1 MDNKQLAINTIRLL
15 SVEMIQKANSGH
27 PGLPLGA
34 SPMTFTLFNDIMHF
48 SPEHS
53 DWINR
58 DRFILSAGHGSA
70 MLYSLLHLFGFGIT
84 LDDLKEFRQYNS
96 LTPGHPEYLHT
107 KGIDATTGPLGQG
120 LSMAVGMAIAQ
131 EYMASQFNT
140 ENHKIFDN
148 YTYTI
153 VGDGCLQEGITNE
166 SSSIAGSLK
175 LSKLICLYDSNNIT
189 IEGDT
194 KNIFSENV
202 RARYEALGWDTYF
215 VEDGNDIE
223 KIRETIEIAK
233 TTDKPSFI
241 EIKTKI
247 GYGSV
252 VEGSAKAHGAPIG
265 KENIPSLKEKL
276 GLDFDEEFYIPKEVK
291 DLFEKSSK
299 EKEKY
304 YSEWE
309 SMFED
314 YKQTH
319 KDLYEKLMKF
329 LSKDIDEDY
338 LTSEEFTSF
347 EKDDATR
354 SYSHILLNR
363 LKDKQLNIIGG
374 SADLAPSNKTFMD
387 GLDVFSQTNR
397 SGRNL
402 QFGVREH
409 AMAAITNGISL
420 YGGLIPYCAT
430 FMIFSDY
437 LKPAMRLSALM
448 KRQVIY
454 ILTHDSIGV
463 GEDGPTHEPI
473 EQLAMLRTIPNL
485 NTLRP
490 ADGFETSM
498 AYKIALEN
506 KETPSALVL
515 SRQKLVNL
523 KETNKDAL
531 KGGYVLKKQESADLV
546 IIATGSEVKL
556 ALDAG
561 EILEKEGIKAQVV
574 SMMCQEIFDQQ
585 DQEYKDSVIP
595 KDVEKRVSIECLS
608 TYGWQKYTGL
618 NGLNIGIDEFGMSA
632 PGNKIMEHFGF
643 TTDKIV
649 EKIKKYL

>member
-1 MDNKQLAINTIRLL
+1 MDKKQLAINTIRLL

-48 SPEHS
+48 SPKHS

-70 MLYSLLHLFGFGIT
+70 MLYSFLHLFGFGIT
-84 LDDLKEFRQYNS
+84 VDDLKEFRQYNS

-166 SSSIAGSLK
+166 ASSIAGSLK

-223 KIRETIEIAK
+223 KIRETIELAK

-252 VEGSAKAHGAPIG
+252 VEGTAKAHGAPIG
-265 KENIPSLKEKL
+265 AENIPSLKEKL
-276 GLDFDEEFYIPKEVK
+276 ELDFTEEFYIPQEVK
-291 DLFEKSSK
+291 ELFAQSTS
-299 EKEKY
+299 EKENY

-314 YKQTH
+314 YKHTH
-319 KDLYEKLMKF
+319 KDLYDKLMKF
-329 LSKDIDEDY
+329 LSKEIDEEY
-338 LTSEEFTSF
+338 LTSKEFTSF

-354 SYSHILLNR
+354 SYSHVLLNR
-363 LKDKQLNIIGG
+363 LKDKQLNIVGG

-387 GLDVFSQTNR
+387 GLDVFTQTNR
-397 SGRNL
+397 SGRNI

-437 LKPAMRLSALM
+437 LKPAMRLSSLM
-448 KRQVIY
+448 KRQVLY

-485 NTLRP
+485 NTIRP

-506 KETPSALVL
+506 KKTPTALVL

-523 KETNKDAL
+523 KETNEQAL
-531 KGGYVLKKQESADLV
+531 KGGYILKKQESPDLV

-556 ALDAG
+556 ALDAS
-561 EILEKEGIKAQVV
+561 EALEKEGVKAQVV
-574 SMMCQEIFDQQ
+574 SMMCQEIFDKQ

-595 KDVEKRVSIECLS
+595 KNVEKRVSIECLS

-632 PGNKIMEHFGF
+632 PGSKIMDHFGF
-643 TTDKIV
+643 TTEKIV
-649 EKIKKYL
+649 EKIKQYL

>member
-27 PGLPLGA
+27 HGLPLGA

-194 KNIFSENV
+194 NNIFSENV

-363 LKDKQLNIIGG
+363 LKYKQLNIIGG

-531 KGGYVLKKQESADLV
+531 KGGYVLKKQESPDLV

-556 ALDAG
+556 ALDAS

>member
-1 MDNKQLAINTIRLL
+1 MNNKQLAINTIRLL

-34 SPMTFTLFNDIMHF
+34 SPMAFTLFNDIMHF
-48 SPEHS
+48 SPSHS

-58 DRFILSAGHGSA
+58 DRFILSAGHGSS
-70 MLYSLLHLFGFGIT
+70 MLYSILHLFGFGLTI
-84 LDDLKEFRQYNS
+84 DDLKQFRQYNS

-140 ENHKIFDN
+140 EDHKIFDN

-153 VGDGCLQEGITNE
+153 VGDGCLEEGITNE
-166 SSSIAGSLK
+166 ASSIAGSLK
-175 LSKLICLYDSNNIT
+175 LSKFICLYDSNNIT

-194 KNIFSENV
+194 HNIFSENV
-202 RARYEALGWDTYF
+202 RARYEALGWETYLI
-215 VEDGNDIE
+215 EDGNDIE
-223 KIRETIEIAK
+223 KIKETIEKAK

-252 VEGSAKAHGAPIG
+252 VEGTAKAHGAPIG
-265 KENIPSLKEKL
+265 KDNIPSLKEKL
-276 GLDFDEEFYIPKEVK
+276 GLDFEEEFHVPEEVK
-291 DLFEKSSK
+291 ELCEKSAQ
-299 EKEKY
+299 EKEDY
-304 YSEWE
+304 YSQWE
-309 SMFED
+309 KMFED
-314 YKQTH
+314 YKIKH
-319 KDLYEKLMKF
+319 KDLYEKLNKF
-329 LSKDIDEDY
+329 LSGEIN
-338 LTSEEFTSF
+338 EEFLNSNEFSTF

-354 SYSHILLNR
+354 SYSHVLLNR
-363 LKDKQLNIIGG
+363 LKDKQLNIVGG

-387 GLDVFSQTNR
+387 GLDVFTKDNR

-454 ILTHDSIGV
+454 VLTHDSVCV

-485 NTLRP
+485 NTIRP
-490 ADGFETSM
+490 ADGFETAM
-498 AYKIALEN
+498 GYKIALES
-506 KETPSALVL
+506 KETPTALVL
-515 SRQKLVNL
+515 SRQTLQNL
-523 KETNKDAL
+523 DETNEDAL
-531 KGGYVLKKQESADLV
+531 KGGYIVKKQDNPDLI

-556 ALDAG
+556 ALDASKK
-561 EILEKEGIKAQVV
+561 LEEEGIHAQVV
-574 SMMCQEIFDQQ
+574 SMMCQEIFDKQP
-585 DQEYKDSVIP
+585 DDYKKSVIRP
-595 KDVEKRVSIECLS
+595 DVEKRVSIECLS

-618 NGLNIGIDEFGMSA
+618 NGLNIGINEFGMSA
-632 PGNKIMEHFGF
+632 PGEEILEHFGF
-643 TTDKIV
+643 STEKIVDKI
-649 EKIKKYL
+649 KSYL

>member
-1 MDNKQLAINTIRLL
+1 
-15 SVEMIQKANSGH
+15 NSGH

-48 SPEHS
+48 SPKHS

-84 LDDLKEFRQYNS
+84 VDDLKEFRQYNS

-166 SSSIAGSLK
+166 ASSIAGSLK

-215 VEDGNDIE
+215 VEDGNDID
-223 KIRETIEIAK
+223 KIRETIELAK

-252 VEGSAKAHGAPIG
+252 VEGTAKAHGAPIG
-265 KENIPSLKEKL
+265 AENIPSLKEKL
-276 GLDFDEEFYIPKEVK
+276 GLDFTEEFYIPQEVK
-291 DLFEKSSK
+291 ELFEQSAS
-299 EKEKY
+299 EKENY

-309 SMFED
+309 KMFED

-329 LSKDIDEDY
+329 LSKETDEDY
-338 LTSEEFTSF
+338 LTSDEFTSF

-354 SYSHILLNR
+354 SYSHVLLNR
-363 LKDKQLNIIGG
+363 LKDKQLNIVGG

-387 GLDVFSQTNR
+387 GLDVFTQTNR
-397 SGRNL
+397 SGRNI

-485 NTLRP
+485 NTIRP

-506 KETPSALVL
+506 KETPTALVL

-523 KETNKDAL
+523 KETNEEAL
-531 KGGYVLKKQESADLV
+531 RGGYILKKQESPDLV

-556 ALDAG
+556 ALDAS
-561 EILEKEGIKAQVV
+561 EVLEKEG
-574 SMMCQEIFDQQ
+574 Q
-585 DQEYKDSVIP
+585 DFLDHFKKLLDSVEVVAISGSLP
-595 KDVEKRVSIECLS
+595 AGLPVDYYASLVELANQAGKPVVLDCSGAALQEVLESPHKPTVIKPNNEELS
-608 TYGWQKYTGL
+608 QL
-618 NGLNIGIDEFGMSA
+618 L
-632 PGNKIMEHFGF
+632 
-643 TTDKIV
+643 
-649 EKIKKYL
+649 

>member
-1 MDNKQLAINTIRLL
+1 MDKKQLAINTIRLL

-34 SPMTFTLFNDIMHF
+34 SPMTYTLFNDIMHF
-48 SPEHS
+48 SPKHS

-84 LDDLKEFRQYNS
+84 VDDLKEFRQYNS

-166 SSSIAGSLK
+166 ASSIAGSLK

-202 RARYEALGWDTYF
+202 RNRYEALGWDTYF
-215 VEDGNDIE
+215 VEDGNDID
-223 KIRETIEIAK
+223 KIRETIEMAK

-252 VEGSAKAHGAPIG
+252 VEGTAKAHGAPIG
-265 KENIPSLKEKL
+265 AENIPSLKEKL
-276 GLDFDEEFYIPKEVK
+276 GLDFTEEFYIPQEVK
-291 DLFEKSSK
+291 ELFEQSAS

-309 SMFED
+309 NMFED

-319 KDLYEKLMKF
+319 KDLYDKLMKF
-329 LSKDIDEDY
+329 LSKETDEDY

-354 SYSHILLNR
+354 SYSHVLLNR
-363 LKDKQLNIIGG
+363 LKDKQLNIVGG

-387 GLDVFSQTNR
+387 GLDVFTQTNR
-397 SGRNL
+397 SGRNI

-485 NTLRP
+485 NTIRP

-506 KETPSALVL
+506 KETPTALVL
-515 SRQKLVNL
+515 SRQKLVYL
-523 KETNKDAL
+523 KETNEEAL
-531 KGGYVLKKQESADLV
+531 KGGYILKKQDSPDLV

-556 ALDAG
+556 ALDAS
-561 EILEKEGIKAQVV
+561 EALEKEGVKAQVV
-574 SMMCQEIFDQQ
+574 SMMCQEIFDKQ

-595 KDVEKRVSIECLS
+595 KNVEKRVSIECLS
-608 TYGWQKYTGL
+608 TYGWQKYTGI

-632 PGNKIMEHFGF
+632 PGSKIMEHFGF
-643 TTDKIV
+643 TTEKIV
-649 EKIKKYL
+649 EKIKQYL

>member
-1 MDNKQLAINTIRLL
+1 MDKKQLAINTIRLL

-48 SPEHS
+48 SPKHS

-84 LDDLKEFRQYNS
+84 VDDLKEFRQYNS

-166 SSSIAGSLK
+166 ASSIAGSLK

-223 KIRETIEIAK
+223 KIRETIELAK

-265 KENIPSLKEKL
+265 ADNIPSLKEKL
-276 GLDFDEEFYIPKEVK
+276 GLDFTEEFYIPQEVK
-291 DLFEKSSK
+291 ELFAQSTS

-319 KDLYEKLMKF
+319 KDLYDKLMKF
-329 LSKDIDEDY
+329 LSKETDEDY

-354 SYSHILLNR
+354 SYSHVLLNR
-363 LKDKQLNIIGG
+363 LKDKQLNIVGG

-387 GLDVFSQTNR
+387 GLDVFTQTNR
-397 SGRNL
+397 SGRNI

-485 NTLRP
+485 NTIRP

-506 KETPSALVL
+506 KETPTALVL

-523 KETNKDAL
+523 KETNEEAL
-531 KGGYVLKKQESADLV
+531 RGGYILKKQESPDLV

-556 ALDAG
+556 ALDAS
-561 EILEKEGIKAQVV
+561 EVLEKEGVKAQVV
-574 SMMCQEIFDQQ
+574 SMMCQEIFDKQ
-585 DQEYKDSVIP
+585 DQKYKDSVIP
-595 KDVEKRVSIECLS
+595 KNIGKRVSIECLS

-632 PGNKIMEHFGF
+632 PGSKIMEHFGF
-643 TTDKIV
+643 TTEKIV
-649 EKIKKYL
+649 EKIKQYL

>member
-1 MDNKQLAINTIRLL
+1 MDKKQLAINTIRLL

-48 SPEHS
+48 SPKHS

-84 LDDLKEFRQYNS
+84 VDDLKEFRQYNS

-166 SSSIAGSLK
+166 ASSIAGSLK

-215 VEDGNDIE
+215 VEDGNDID
-223 KIRETIEIAK
+223 KIRETIELAK

-252 VEGSAKAHGAPIG
+252 VEGTAKAHGAPIG
-265 KENIPSLKEKL
+265 AENIPSLKEKL
-276 GLDFDEEFYIPKEVK
+276 GLDFTEEFYIPQEVK
-291 DLFEKSSK
+291 ELFEQSAS
-299 EKEKY
+299 EKENY

-309 SMFED
+309 KMFED

-329 LSKDIDEDY
+329 LSKETDEDY
-338 LTSEEFTSF
+338 LTSDEFTSF

-354 SYSHILLNR
+354 SYSHVLLNR
-363 LKDKQLNIIGG
+363 LKDKQLNIVGG

-387 GLDVFSQTNR
+387 GLDVFTQTNR
-397 SGRNL
+397 SGRNI

-485 NTLRP
+485 NTIRP

-506 KETPSALVL
+506 KETPTALVL

-523 KETNKDAL
+523 KETNEEAL
-531 KGGYVLKKQESADLV
+531 RGGYILKKQESPDLV

-556 ALDAG
+556 ALDAS
-561 EILEKEGIKAQVV
+561 EVLEKEGVKAQVV
-574 SMMCQEIFDQQ
+574 SMMCQEIFDKQ
-585 DQEYKDSVIP
+585 DQKYKDSVIP
-595 KDVEKRVSIECLS
+595 KNIGKRVSIECLS

-632 PGNKIMEHFGF
+632 PGSKIMEHFGF
-643 TTDKIV
+643 TTEKIV
-649 EKIKKYL
+649 EKIKEYL

>member
-1 MDNKQLAINTIRLL
+1 MNKKQLAINTIRLL

-48 SPEHS
+48 SPKHS

-84 LDDLKEFRQYNS
+84 VDDLKGFRQYNS

-166 SSSIAGSLK
+166 ASSIAGSLK

-223 KIRETIEIAK
+223 KIRETIELAK

-265 KENIPSLKEKL
+265 AENIPSLKEKL
-276 GLDFDEEFYIPKEVK
+276 GLDFTEEFYIPQEVK
-291 DLFEKSSK
+291 ELFAQSTS

-314 YKQTH
+314 YKHTH
-319 KDLYEKLMKF
+319 KDLYDKLMKF
-329 LSKDIDEDY
+329 LSKEIDEEY
-338 LTSEEFTSF
+338 LTSKEFTSF

-354 SYSHILLNR
+354 SYSHVLLNR
-363 LKDKQLNIIGG
+363 LKDKQLNIVGG

-387 GLDVFSQTNR
+387 GLDVFTQTNR
-397 SGRNL
+397 SGRNI

-437 LKPAMRLSALM
+437 LKPAMRLSSLM
-448 KRQVIY
+448 KRQVLY

-485 NTLRP
+485 NTIRP

-506 KETPSALVL
+506 KETPTALVL

-523 KETNKDAL
+523 KETNEQAL
-531 KGGYVLKKQESADLV
+531 KGGYILKKQESPDLV

-556 ALDAG
+556 ALDAC
-561 EILEKEGIKAQVV
+561 EALEKEGVKAQVV
-574 SMMCQEIFDQQ
+574 SMMCQEIFDKQ

-595 KDVEKRVSIECLS
+595 KNVEKRVSIECLS

-632 PGNKIMEHFGF
+632 PGSKIMDHFGF
-643 TTDKIV
+643 TAEKIV
-649 EKIKKYL
+649 EKIKQYL

>member
-1 MDNKQLAINTIRLL
+1 MDKKQLAINTIRLL

-48 SPEHS
+48 SPKHS

-84 LDDLKEFRQYNS
+84 VDDLKEFRQYNS

-166 SSSIAGSLK
+166 ASSIAGSLK

-223 KIRETIEIAK
+223 KIRETIELAK

-252 VEGSAKAHGAPIG
+252 VEGTAKAHGAPIG
-265 KENIPSLKEKL
+265 AENIPSLKEKL
-276 GLDFDEEFYIPKEVK
+276 GLDFTEEFYIPQEVK
-291 DLFEKSSK
+291 ELFAQSTS

-314 YKQTH
+314 YKHTH
-319 KDLYEKLMKF
+319 KDLYDKLMKF
-329 LSKDIDEDY
+329 LSKETDEDY

-354 SYSHILLNR
+354 SYSHVLLNR
-363 LKDKQLNIIGG
+363 LKDKQLNIVGG

-387 GLDVFSQTNR
+387 GLDVFTQTNR
-397 SGRNL
+397 SGRNI

-485 NTLRP
+485 NTIRP

-506 KETPSALVL
+506 KETPTALVL

-523 KETNKDAL
+523 KETNEQAL
-531 KGGYVLKKQESADLV
+531 KGGYILKKQESPDLV

-556 ALDAG
+556 ALDAC
-561 EILEKEGIKAQVV
+561 EALEKEGVKAQVV
-574 SMMCQEIFDQQ
+574 SMMCQEIFDKQ

-595 KDVEKRVSIECLS
+595 KNVEKRVSIECLS

-632 PGNKIMEHFGF
+632 PGSKIMDHFGF
-643 TTDKIV
+643 TAEKIV
-649 EKIKKYL
+649 EKIKQYL

>member
-1 MDNKQLAINTIRLL
+1 MDKKQLAINTIRLL

-34 SPMTFTLFNDIMHF
+34 SPMTYTLFNDIMHF
-48 SPEHS
+48 SPKHS

-84 LDDLKEFRQYNS
+84 VDDLKEFRQYNS

-166 SSSIAGSLK
+166 ASSIAGSLK

-215 VEDGNDIE
+215 VEDGNDID
-223 KIRETIEIAK
+223 KIRETIEMAK

-252 VEGSAKAHGAPIG
+252 VEGTAKAHGAPIG
-265 KENIPSLKEKL
+265 AENIPSLKEKL
-276 GLDFDEEFYIPKEVK
+276 GLDFTEEFYIPQEVK
-291 DLFEKSSK
+291 ELFEQSAS

-309 SMFED
+309 NMFED
-314 YKQTH
+314 YKKTH
-319 KDLYEKLMKF
+319 KDLYDKLMKF
-329 LSKDIDEDY
+329 LSKETDEDY

-354 SYSHILLNR
+354 SYSHVLLNR
-363 LKDKQLNIIGG
+363 LKDKQLNIVGG

-387 GLDVFSQTNR
+387 GLDVFTQTNR
-397 SGRNL
+397 SGRNI

-485 NTLRP
+485 NTIRP

-498 AYKIALEN
+498 AYKLALEN
-506 KETPSALVL
+506 KETPTALVL

-523 KETNKDAL
+523 KETNEEAL
-531 KGGYVLKKQESADLV
+531 KGGYILKKQDSPDLV

-556 ALDAG
+556 ALDAS
-561 EILEKEGIKAQVV
+561 EALEKEGVKAQVV
-574 SMMCQEIFDQQ
+574 SMMCQEIFDKQ

-595 KDVEKRVSIECLS
+595 KNVEKRVSIECLS

-632 PGNKIMEHFGF
+632 PGSKIMDHFGF
-643 TTDKIV
+643 TTEKIV
-649 EKIKKYL
+649 EKIKQYL

>member
-48 SPEHS
+48 SPKHS

-84 LDDLKEFRQYNS
+84 LDDLKEFRQYKS

-120 LSMAVGMAIAQ
+120 LSMSVGMAIAQ

-166 SSSIAGSLK
+166 ASSIAGALK

-194 KNIFSENV
+194 NNIFSENV

-223 KIRETIEIAK
+223 KIRETIELAK

-252 VEGSAKAHGAPIG
+252 VEGTAKAHGAPIG
-265 KENIPSLKEKL
+265 AENIPSLKEKL
-276 GLDFDEEFYIPKEVK
+276 GLDFTEEFYIPLEVK
-291 DLFEKSSK
+291 ELFEQSTS

-314 YKQTH
+314 YKHTH
-319 KDLYEKLMKF
+319 KDLYDKLMKF
-329 LSKDIDEDY
+329 LSKEIDEDY
-338 LTSEEFTSF
+338 LMSKEFTSF

-354 SYSHILLNR
+354 SYSHVLLNR
-363 LKDKQLNIIGG
+363 LKDKQLNIVGG

-387 GLDVFSQTNR
+387 GLDVFTQTNR
-397 SGRNL
+397 SGRNI

-420 YGGLIPYCAT
+420 YGGIIPYCAT

-485 NTLRP
+485 NTIRP

-506 KETPSALVL
+506 KETPTALIL

-523 KETNKDAL
+523 KETNEEAL
-531 KGGYVLKKQESADLV
+531 KGGYILKKQDSPDLV

-556 ALDAG
+556 ALDAS
-561 EILEKEGIKAQVV
+561 EALEKEGVKAQVV
-574 SMMCQEIFDQQ
+574 SMMCQEIFDKQ

-595 KDVEKRVSIECLS
+595 KNVEKRVSIECLS

-618 NGLNIGIDEFGMSA
+618 SGLNIGIDEFGMSA
-632 PGNKIMEHFGF
+632 PGSKIMDHFGF
-643 TTDKIV
+643 TTEKIV
-649 EKIKKYL
+649 EKIKQYL

>member
-1 MDNKQLAINTIRLL
+1 MDKKQLAINTIRLL

-48 SPEHS
+48 SPKHS

-84 LDDLKEFRQYNS
+84 VDDLKEFRQYNS

-166 SSSIAGSLK
+166 ASSIAGSLK

-215 VEDGNDIE
+215 VEDGNDID
-223 KIRETIEIAK
+223 KIRETIELAK

-252 VEGSAKAHGAPIG
+252 VEGTAKAHGAPIG
-265 KENIPSLKEKL
+265 AENIPSLKEKL
-276 GLDFDEEFYIPKEVK
+276 GLDFTEEFYIPQEVK
-291 DLFEKSSK
+291 ELFEQSAS
-299 EKEKY
+299 EKENY

-309 SMFED
+309 KMFED

-329 LSKDIDEDY
+329 LSKETDEDY
-338 LTSEEFTSF
+338 LTSDEFTSF

-354 SYSHILLNR
+354 SYSHVLLNR
-363 LKDKQLNIIGG
+363 LKDKQLNIVGG

-387 GLDVFSQTNR
+387 GLDVFTQTNR
-397 SGRNL
+397 SGRNI

-437 LKPAMRLSALM
+437 LKPAMRSSALM

-485 NTLRP
+485 NTIRP

-506 KETPSALVL
+506 KETPTALVL

-523 KETNKDAL
+523 KETNEEAL
-531 KGGYVLKKQESADLV
+531 RGGYILKKQESPDLV

-556 ALDAG
+556 ALDAS
-561 EILEKEGIKAQVV
+561 EVLEKEGVKAQVV
-574 SMMCQEIFDQQ
+574 SMMCQEIFDKQ
-585 DQEYKDSVIP
+585 DQKYKDSVIP
-595 KDVEKRVSIECLS
+595 KNIGKRVSIECLS

-632 PGNKIMEHFGF
+632 PGSKIMEHFGF
-643 TTDKIV
+643 TTEKIV
-649 EKIKKYL
+649 EKIKEYL

>member
-1 MDNKQLAINTIRLL
+1 M
-15 SVEMIQKANSGH
+15 
-27 PGLPLGA
+27 
-34 SPMTFTLFNDIMHF
+34 
-48 SPEHS
+48 
-53 DWINR
+53 
-58 DRFILSAGHGSA
+58 
-70 MLYSLLHLFGFGIT
+70 
-84 LDDLKEFRQYNS
+84 
-96 LTPGHPEYLHT
+96 HT

-166 SSSIAGSLK
+166 ASSIAGSLK

-223 KIRETIEIAK
+223 KIRETIELAK

-265 KENIPSLKEKL
+265 AENIPSLKEKL
-276 GLDFDEEFYIPKEVK
+276 GLDFTEEFYIPQEVK
-291 DLFEKSSK
+291 ELFAQSTS

-314 YKQTH
+314 YKHTH
-319 KDLYEKLMKF
+319 KDLYDKLMKF
-329 LSKDIDEDY
+329 LSKEIDEEY
-338 LTSEEFTSF
+338 LTSKEFTSF

-354 SYSHILLNR
+354 SYSHVLLNR
-363 LKDKQLNIIGG
+363 LKDKQLNIVGG

-387 GLDVFSQTNR
+387 GLDVFTQTNR
-397 SGRNL
+397 SGRNI

-437 LKPAMRLSALM
+437 LKPAMRLSSLM
-448 KRQVIY
+448 KRQVLY

-485 NTLRP
+485 NTIRP

-506 KETPSALVL
+506 KETPTALVL

-523 KETNKDAL
+523 KETNEQAL
-531 KGGYVLKKQESADLV
+531 KGGYILKKQESPDLV

-556 ALDAG
+556 ALDAS
-561 EILEKEGIKAQVV
+561 EALEKEGVKAQVV
-574 SMMCQEIFDQQ
+574 SMMCQEIFDKQ

-595 KDVEKRVSIECLS
+595 KNVEKRVSIECLS

-632 PGNKIMEHFGF
+632 PGSKIMEHFGF
-643 TTDKIV
+643 TTEKIV
-649 EKIKKYL
+649 KKIKQYL

>member
-1 MDNKQLAINTIRLL
+1 MDKKQLAINTIRLL

-34 SPMTFTLFNDIMHF
+34 SPLTFTLFNDIMHF
-48 SPEHS
+48 SPKHS

-84 LDDLKEFRQYNS
+84 VDDLKGFRQYNS

-166 SSSIAGSLK
+166 ASSIAGSLK

-223 KIRETIEIAK
+223 KIRETIELAK

-252 VEGSAKAHGAPIG
+252 VEGTAKAHGAPIG
-265 KENIPSLKEKL
+265 AENIPSLKEKL
-276 GLDFDEEFYIPKEVK
+276 GLDFTEEFYIPQEVK
-291 DLFEKSSK
+291 ELFAQSTS

-314 YKQTH
+314 YKHTH
-319 KDLYEKLMKF
+319 KDLYDKLMKF
-329 LSKDIDEDY
+329 LSKEIDEEY
-338 LTSEEFTSF
+338 LTSKEFTSF

-354 SYSHILLNR
+354 SYSHVLLNR
-363 LKDKQLNIIGG
+363 LKDKQLNIVGG

-387 GLDVFSQTNR
+387 GLDVFTQTNR
-397 SGRNL
+397 SGRNI

-437 LKPAMRLSALM
+437 LKPAMRLSSLM
-448 KRQVIY
+448 KRQVLY

-485 NTLRP
+485 NTIRP

-506 KETPSALVL
+506 KETPTALVL

-523 KETNKDAL
+523 KETNEQAL
-531 KGGYVLKKQESADLV
+531 KGGYILKKQESPDLV

-556 ALDAG
+556 ALDAS
-561 EILEKEGIKAQVV
+561 EALEKEGVKAQVV
-574 SMMCQEIFDQQ
+574 SMMCQEIFDKQ

-595 KDVEKRVSIECLS
+595 KNVEKRVSVECLS

-632 PGNKIMEHFGF
+632 PGSKIMDHFGF
-643 TTDKIV
+643 TTEKIV
-649 EKIKKYL
+649 EKIKQYL

>member
-1 MDNKQLAINTIRLL
+1 MDKKQLAINTIRLL

-48 SPEHS
+48 SPKHS

-84 LDDLKEFRQYNS
+84 VDDLKEFRQYNS

-131 EYMASQFNT
+131 EYLASQFNT

-166 SSSIAGSLK
+166 ASSIAGSLK

-202 RARYEALGWDTYF
+202 IARYEALGWDTYF
-215 VEDGNDIE
+215 VEDGNDID
-223 KIRETIEIAK
+223 KIRETIELAK

-252 VEGSAKAHGAPIG
+252 VEGTAKAHGAPIG
-265 KENIPSLKEKL
+265 AENIPSLKEKL
-276 GLDFDEEFYIPKEVK
+276 GLDFTEEFYIPQEVK
-291 DLFEKSSK
+291 ELFEQSAS

-319 KDLYEKLMKF
+319 KDLYDKLMKF
-329 LSKDIDEDY
+329 LSKETDEDY

-354 SYSHILLNR
+354 SYSHVLLNR
-363 LKDKQLNIIGG
+363 LKDKQLNIVGG

-387 GLDVFSQTNR
+387 GLDVFTQTNR
-397 SGRNL
+397 SGRNI

-473 EQLAMLRTIPNL
+473 EQLVMLRTIPNL
-485 NTLRP
+485 NTIRP

-506 KETPSALVL
+506 KETPTALVL

-523 KETNKDAL
+523 KETNEEAL
-531 KGGYVLKKQESADLV
+531 RGGYILKKQESPDLV

-556 ALDAG
+556 ALDAS
-561 EILEKEGIKAQVV
+561 EVLEKEGVKAQVV
-574 SMMCQEIFDQQ
+574 SMMCQEIFDKQ
-585 DQEYKDSVIP
+585 DQKYKDSVIP
-595 KDVEKRVSIECLS
+595 KNIGKRVSIECLS

-632 PGNKIMEHFGF
+632 PGSKIMEHFGF
-643 TTDKIV
+643 TTEKIV
-649 EKIKKYL
+649 EKIKEYL

>member
-1 MDNKQLAINTIRLL
+1 MDKKQLAINTIRLL

-48 SPEHS
+48 SPKHS

-84 LDDLKEFRQYNS
+84 VDDLKEFRQYNS

-166 SSSIAGSLK
+166 ASSIAGSLK

-215 VEDGNDIE
+215 VEDGNDID
-223 KIRETIEIAK
+223 KIRETIELAK

-252 VEGSAKAHGAPIG
+252 VEGTAKAHGAPIG
-265 KENIPSLKEKL
+265 AENIPSLKEKL
-276 GLDFDEEFYIPKEVK
+276 GLDFTEEFYIPQEVK
-291 DLFEKSSK
+291 ELFEQSAS

-309 SMFED
+309 SMFKD

-319 KDLYEKLMKF
+319 KDLYDKLMKF
-329 LSKDIDEDY
+329 LSKETDEDY

-354 SYSHILLNR
+354 SYSHVLLNR
-363 LKDKQLNIIGG
+363 LKDKKLNIVGG

-387 GLDVFSQTNR
+387 GLDVFTQTNR
-397 SGRNL
+397 SGRNI

-485 NTLRP
+485 NTIRP

-506 KETPSALVL
+506 KETPTALVL

-523 KETNKDAL
+523 KETNEEAL
-531 KGGYVLKKQESADLV
+531 KGGYILKKQDSPDLV

-556 ALDAG
+556 ALDAS
-561 EILEKEGIKAQVV
+561 EALEKEGVKAQVV
-574 SMMCQEIFDQQ
+574 SMMCQEIFDKQ
-585 DQEYKDSVIP
+585 DQKYKDSVIP
-595 KDVEKRVSIECLS
+595 KNVDKRVSIECLS

-632 PGNKIMEHFGF
+632 PGSKIMEHFGF
-643 TTDKIV
+643 TTEKIV
-649 EKIKKYL
+649 EKIKQYL

>member
-1 MDNKQLAINTIRLL
+1 MDKKQLAINTIRLL

-48 SPEHS
+48 SPKHS

-84 LDDLKEFRQYNS
+84 VDDLKEFRQYNS

-166 SSSIAGSLK
+166 ASSIAGSLK

-223 KIRETIEIAK
+223 KIRETIELAK

-241 EIKTKI
+241 EVKTKI

-252 VEGSAKAHGAPIG
+252 VEGTAKAHGAPIG
-265 KENIPSLKEKL
+265 AENIPSLKEKL
-276 GLDFDEEFYIPKEVK
+276 GLDFTEEFYIPQEVK
-291 DLFEKSSK
+291 ELFAQSTS

-314 YKQTH
+314 YKHTH
-319 KDLYEKLMKF
+319 KDLYDKLMKF
-329 LSKDIDEDY
+329 LSKEIDEEY
-338 LTSEEFTSF
+338 LTSKEFTSF

-354 SYSHILLNR
+354 SYSHVLLNR
-363 LKDKQLNIIGG
+363 LKDKQLNIVGG

-387 GLDVFSQTNR
+387 GLDVFTQTNR
-397 SGRNL
+397 SGRNI

-409 AMAAITNGISL
+409 AMAAVTNGISL

-437 LKPAMRLSALM
+437 LKPAMRLSSLM
-448 KRQVIY
+448 KRQVLY

-473 EQLAMLRTIPNL
+473 EQLAMFRTIPNL
-485 NTLRP
+485 NTIRP

-506 KETPSALVL
+506 KETPTALVL

-523 KETNKDAL
+523 KETNEQAL
-531 KGGYVLKKQESADLV
+531 KGGYILKKQESPDLV

-556 ALDAG
+556 ALDAS
-561 EILEKEGIKAQVV
+561 EALEKEGVKAQVV
-574 SMMCQEIFDQQ
+574 SMMCQEIFDKQ

-595 KDVEKRVSIECLS
+595 KNVEKRVSIECLS

-632 PGNKIMEHFGF
+632 PGSKIMDHFGF
-643 TTDKIV
+643 TTEKIV
-649 EKIKKYL
+649 EKIKQYL

>member
-1 MDNKQLAINTIRLL
+1 MDKKQLAINTIRLL

-34 SPMTFTLFNDIMHF
+34 TPMTYTLFNDIMHF
-48 SPEHS
+48 SPKHS

-84 LDDLKEFRQYNS
+84 VDDLKEFRQYNS

-166 SSSIAGSLK
+166 ASSIAGSLK

-223 KIRETIEIAK
+223 KIKETIEIAK

-252 VEGSAKAHGAPIG
+252 VEGTAKAHGAPIG
-265 KENIPSLKEKL
+265 AENIPSLKEKL
-276 GLDFDEEFYIPKEVK
+276 GLDFTEEFYIPQEVK
-291 DLFEKSSK
+291 ELFEQSAS

-319 KDLYEKLMKF
+319 KDLYDKLMKF
-329 LSKDIDEDY
+329 LSKETDEDY

-354 SYSHILLNR
+354 SYSHVLLNR
-363 LKDKQLNIIGG
+363 LKDKQLNIVGG

-387 GLDVFSQTNR
+387 GLDVFTQTNR
-397 SGRNL
+397 SGRNI

-485 NTLRP
+485 NTIRP

-506 KETPSALVL
+506 KETPTALVL

-523 KETNKDAL
+523 KETNEEAL
-531 KGGYVLKKQESADLV
+531 RGGYILKKQESPDLV

-556 ALDAG
+556 ALDAS
-561 EILEKEGIKAQVV
+561 EVLEKEGVKAQVV
-574 SMMCQEIFDQQ
+574 SMMCQEIFDKQ
-585 DQEYKDSVIP
+585 DQKYKDSVIP
-595 KDVEKRVSIECLS
+595 KNIGKRVSIECLS

-632 PGNKIMEHFGF
+632 PGSKIMEHFGF
-643 TTDKIV
+643 TTEKIV
-649 EKIKKYL
+649 EKIKQYL

>member
-1 MDNKQLAINTIRLL
+1 MDKKQLAINTIRLL

-48 SPEHS
+48 SPKHS

-84 LDDLKEFRQYNS
+84 VDDLKEFRQYNS

-166 SSSIAGSLK
+166 ASSIAGSLK

-215 VEDGNDIE
+215 VEDGNDID
-223 KIRETIEIAK
+223 KIRETIELAK

-252 VEGSAKAHGAPIG
+252 VEGTAKAHGAPIG
-265 KENIPSLKEKL
+265 AENIPSLKEKL
-276 GLDFDEEFYIPKEVK
+276 GLDFTEEFYIPQEVK
-291 DLFEKSSK
+291 ELFEQSAS
-299 EKEKY
+299 EKENY

-309 SMFED
+309 KMFED

-329 LSKDIDEDY
+329 LSKETDEDY
-338 LTSEEFTSF
+338 LTSDEFTSF

-354 SYSHILLNR
+354 SYSHVLLNR
-363 LKDKQLNIIGG
+363 LKDKQLNIVGG

-387 GLDVFSQTNR
+387 GLDVFTQTNR
-397 SGRNL
+397 SGRNI

-485 NTLRP
+485 NTIRP

-506 KETPSALVL
+506 KETPTALVL

-523 KETNKDAL
+523 KETNEEAL
-531 KGGYVLKKQESADLV
+531 RGGYILKKQESPDLV

-556 ALDAG
+556 ALDAS
-561 EILEKEGIKAQVV
+561 EALEKEGVKAQVV
-574 SMMCQEIFDQQ
+574 SMMCQEIFDKQ
-585 DQEYKDSVIP
+585 DQKYKDSVIP
-595 KDVEKRVSIECLS
+595 KNIGKRVSIECLS

-632 PGNKIMEHFGF
+632 PGSKIMEHFGF
-643 TTDKIV
+643 TTEKIV
-649 EKIKKYL
+649 EKIKEYL

>member
-1 MDNKQLAINTIRLL
+1 MNKKQLAINTIRLL

-48 SPEHS
+48 SPKHS

-84 LDDLKEFRQYNS
+84 VDDLKGFRQYNS

-166 SSSIAGSLK
+166 ASSIAGSLK

-223 KIRETIEIAK
+223 KIRETIELAK

-265 KENIPSLKEKL
+265 AENIPSLKEKL
-276 GLDFDEEFYIPKEVK
+276 GLDFTEEFYIPQEVK
-291 DLFEKSSK
+291 ELFAQSTS

-314 YKQTH
+314 YKHTH
-319 KDLYEKLMKF
+319 KDLYDKLMKF
-329 LSKDIDEDY
+329 LSKEIDEEY
-338 LTSEEFTSF
+338 LTSKEFTSF

-354 SYSHILLNR
+354 SYSHVLLNR
-363 LKDKQLNIIGG
+363 LKDKQLNIVGG

-387 GLDVFSQTNR
+387 GLDVFTQTNR
-397 SGRNL
+397 SGRNI

-437 LKPAMRLSALM
+437 LKPAMRLSSLM
-448 KRQVIY
+448 KRQVLY

-485 NTLRP
+485 NTIRP

-506 KETPSALVL
+506 KETPTALVL

-523 KETNKDAL
+523 KETNEQAL
-531 KGGYVLKKQESADLV
+531 KGGYILKKQESPDLV

-556 ALDAG
+556 ALDAS
-561 EILEKEGIKAQVV
+561 EALEKEGVKTQVV
-574 SMMCQEIFDQQ
+574 SMMCQEIFDKQ
-585 DQEYKDSVIP
+585 DQQYKDSVIP
-595 KDVEKRVSIECLS
+595 KNIEKRVSIECLS

-632 PGNKIMEHFGF
+632 PGSKIMDHFGF
-643 TTDKIV
+643 TTEKIV
-649 EKIKKYL
+649 EKIKQYL

>member
-1 MDNKQLAINTIRLL
+1 MDKKQLAINTIRLL

-34 SPMTFTLFNDIMHF
+34 TPMTYTLFNDIMHF
-48 SPEHS
+48 SPKHS

-84 LDDLKEFRQYNS
+84 VDDLKEFRQYNS

-166 SSSIAGSLK
+166 ASSIAGSLK

-223 KIRETIEIAK
+223 KIKETIEIAK

-252 VEGSAKAHGAPIG
+252 VEGTAKAHGAPIG
-265 KENIPSLKEKL
+265 AENIPSLKEKL
-276 GLDFDEEFYIPKEVK
+276 GLDFTEEFYIPQEVK
-291 DLFEKSSK
+291 ELFEQSAS
-299 EKEKY
+299 EKENY

-309 SMFED
+309 KMFED

-319 KDLYEKLMKF
+319 KDLYDKLMKF
-329 LSKDIDEDY
+329 LSKETDEDY

-354 SYSHILLNR
+354 SYSHVLLNR
-363 LKDKQLNIIGG
+363 LKDKQLNIVGG

-387 GLDVFSQTNR
+387 GLDVFTQTNR
-397 SGRNL
+397 SGRNI

-485 NTLRP
+485 NTIRP

-506 KETPSALVL
+506 KETPTALVL

-523 KETNKDAL
+523 KETNEEAL
-531 KGGYVLKKQESADLV
+531 RGGYILKKQESPDLV

-556 ALDAG
+556 ALDAS
-561 EILEKEGIKAQVV
+561 EVLEKEGVKAQVV
-574 SMMCQEIFDQQ
+574 SMMCQEIFDKQ
-585 DQEYKDSVIP
+585 DQKYKDSVIP
-595 KDVEKRVSIECLS
+595 KNIGKRVSIECLS

-632 PGNKIMEHFGF
+632 PGSKIMEHFGF
-643 TTDKIV
+643 TTEKIV
-649 EKIKKYL
+649 EKIKQYL

>member
-1 MDNKQLAINTIRLL
+1 MDKKQLAINTIRLL

-48 SPEHS
+48 SPKHS

-70 MLYSLLHLFGFGIT
+70 MLYSLLHLYGFGIT
-84 LDDLKEFRQYNS
+84 VDDLKEFRQYNS

-166 SSSIAGSLK
+166 ASSIAGSLK

-223 KIRETIEIAK
+223 KIRETIELAK

-252 VEGSAKAHGAPIG
+252 VEGTAKAHGAPIG
-265 KENIPSLKEKL
+265 AENIPSLKEKL
-276 GLDFDEEFYIPKEVK
+276 GLDFKEEFYIPQEVK
-291 DLFEKSSK
+291 ELFAQSTS

-314 YKQTH
+314 YEHTH
-319 KDLYEKLMKF
+319 KDLYDKLMKF
-329 LSKDIDEDY
+329 LSKETDEKY
-338 LTSEEFTSF
+338 LTSKEFTSF

-354 SYSHILLNR
+354 SYSHVLLNR
-363 LKDKQLNIIGG
+363 LKDKQLNIVGG

-387 GLDVFSQTNR
+387 GLDVFTQTNR
-397 SGRNL
+397 SGRNI

-485 NTLRP
+485 NTIRP

-506 KETPSALVL
+506 KETPTALVL

-523 KETNKDAL
+523 KETNEEAL
-531 KGGYVLKKQESADLV
+531 KGGYILKKQESPDLV

-556 ALDAG
+556 ALDAS
-561 EILEKEGIKAQVV
+561 EALEKEGVNAQVV
-574 SMMCQEIFDQQ
+574 SMMCQEIFDKQ

-595 KDVEKRVSIECLS
+595 KSIEKRVSIECLS

-632 PGNKIMEHFGF
+632 PGSKIMDHFGF
-643 TTDKIV
+643 TTEKIV
-649 EKIKKYL
+649 EKIKQYL

>member
-1 MDNKQLAINTIRLL
+1 MDKKQLAINTIRLL

-48 SPEHS
+48 SPKHS

-84 LDDLKEFRQYNS
+84 VDDLKGFRQYNS

-166 SSSIAGSLK
+166 ASSIAGSLK

-223 KIRETIEIAK
+223 KIRETIELAK

-265 KENIPSLKEKL
+265 AENIPSLKEKL
-276 GLDFDEEFYIPKEVK
+276 GLDFTEEFYIPQEVK
-291 DLFEKSSK
+291 ELFAQSTS

-314 YKQTH
+314 YKHTH
-319 KDLYEKLMKF
+319 KDLYDKLMKF
-329 LSKDIDEDY
+329 LSKEIDEEY
-338 LTSEEFTSF
+338 LTSKEFTSF

-354 SYSHILLNR
+354 SYSHVLLNR
-363 LKDKQLNIIGG
+363 IKDKQLNIVGG

-387 GLDVFSQTNR
+387 GLDVFTQTNR
-397 SGRNL
+397 SGRNI

-437 LKPAMRLSALM
+437 LKPAMRLSSLM
-448 KRQVIY
+448 KRQVLY

-485 NTLRP
+485 NTIRP

-506 KETPSALVL
+506 KETPTALVL

-523 KETNKDAL
+523 KETNEQAL
-531 KGGYVLKKQESADLV
+531 KGGYILKKQESPDLV

-556 ALDAG
+556 ALDAS
-561 EILEKEGIKAQVV
+561 EALEKEGVKAQVV
-574 SMMCQEIFDQQ
+574 SMMCQEIFDKQ

-595 KDVEKRVSIECLS
+595 KNVEKRVSIECLS

-632 PGNKIMEHFGF
+632 PGSKIMEHFGF
-643 TTDKIV
+643 TTEKIV
-649 EKIKKYL
+649 KKIKQYL

>member
-1 MDNKQLAINTIRLL
+1 MDKKQLAINTIRLL

-48 SPEHS
+48 SPKHS

-84 LDDLKEFRQYNS
+84 VDDLKGFRQYNS

-166 SSSIAGSLK
+166 ASSIAGSLK

-223 KIRETIEIAK
+223 KIRETIELAK

-265 KENIPSLKEKL
+265 AENIPSLKEKL
-276 GLDFDEEFYIPKEVK
+276 GLDFTEEFYIPQEVK
-291 DLFEKSSK
+291 ELFAQSTS

-314 YKQTH
+314 YKHTH
-319 KDLYEKLMKF
+319 KDLYDKLMKF
-329 LSKDIDEDY
+329 LSKEIDEEY
-338 LTSEEFTSF
+338 LTSKEFTSF

-354 SYSHILLNR
+354 SYSHVLLNR
-363 LKDKQLNIIGG
+363 LKDKQLNIVGG

-387 GLDVFSQTNR
+387 GLDVFTQTNR
-397 SGRNL
+397 SGRNI

-437 LKPAMRLSALM
+437 LKPAMRLSSLM
-448 KRQVIY
+448 KRQVLY

-485 NTLRP
+485 NTIRP

-506 KETPSALVL
+506 KETPTALVL

-523 KETNKDAL
+523 KETNEQAL
-531 KGGYVLKKQESADLV
+531 KGGYILKKQESPDLV

-556 ALDAG
+556 ALDAS
-561 EILEKEGIKAQVV
+561 EALEKEGVKAQVV
-574 SMMCQEIFDQQ
+574 SMMCQEIFDKQ

-595 KDVEKRVSIECLS
+595 KNVEKRVSIECLS

-632 PGNKIMEHFGF
+632 PGSKIMEHFGF
-643 TTDKIV
+643 TTEKIV
-649 EKIKKYL
+649 KKIKQYL

>member
-1 MDNKQLAINTIRLL
+1 MDKKQLAINTIRLL

-34 SPMTFTLFNDIMHF
+34 SPMTYTLFNDIMHF
-48 SPEHS
+48 SPKHS

-84 LDDLKEFRQYNS
+84 VDDLKEFRQYNS

-166 SSSIAGSLK
+166 ASSIAGSLK

-215 VEDGNDIE
+215 VEDGNDID
-223 KIRETIEIAK
+223 KIRETIEMAK

-252 VEGSAKAHGAPIG
+252 VEGTAKAHGAPIG
-265 KENIPSLKEKL
+265 AENIPSLKEKL
-276 GLDFDEEFYIPKEVK
+276 GLDFTEEFYIPQEVK
-291 DLFEKSSK
+291 ELFEQSAS

-309 SMFED
+309 NMFED

-319 KDLYEKLMKF
+319 KDLYDKLMKF
-329 LSKDIDEDY
+329 LSKETDEDY

-354 SYSHILLNR
+354 SYSHVLLNR
-363 LKDKQLNIIGG
+363 LKDKQLNIVGG

-387 GLDVFSQTNR
+387 GLDVFTQTNR
-397 SGRNL
+397 SGRNI

-485 NTLRP
+485 NTIRP

-506 KETPSALVL
+506 KETPTALVL

-523 KETNKDAL
+523 KETNEEAL
-531 KGGYVLKKQESADLV
+531 KGGYILKKQNSPDLV

-556 ALDAG
+556 ALDAS
-561 EILEKEGIKAQVV
+561 EALEKEGVKAQVV
-574 SMMCQEIFDQQ
+574 SMMCQEIFDKQ

-595 KDVEKRVSIECLS
+595 KNVEKRVSIECLS

-632 PGNKIMEHFGF
+632 PGSKIMEHFGF
-643 TTDKIV
+643 TTEKIV
-649 EKIKKYL
+649 EKIKQYL

>member
-1 MDNKQLAINTIRLL
+1 MDKKQLAINTIRLL

-48 SPEHS
+48 SPKHS

-84 LDDLKEFRQYNS
+84 VDDLKEFRQYNS

-166 SSSIAGSLK
+166 ASSIAGSLK

-215 VEDGNDIE
+215 VEDGNDID
-223 KIRETIEIAK
+223 KIRETIELAK

-252 VEGSAKAHGAPIG
+252 VEGTAKAHGAPIG
-265 KENIPSLKEKL
+265 AENIPSLKEKL
-276 GLDFDEEFYIPKEVK
+276 GLDFTEEFYIPQEVK
-291 DLFEKSSK
+291 ELFEQSAS
-299 EKEKY
+299 EKENY

-309 SMFED
+309 KMFED

-329 LSKDIDEDY
+329 LSKETDEDY
-338 LTSEEFTSF
+338 LTSDEFTSF

-354 SYSHILLNR
+354 SYSHVLLNR
-363 LKDKQLNIIGG
+363 LKDKQLNIVGG

-387 GLDVFSQTNR
+387 GLDVFTQTNR
-397 SGRNL
+397 SGRNI

-485 NTLRP
+485 NTIRP

-506 KETPSALVL
+506 KETPTVLVL

-523 KETNKDAL
+523 KETNEEAL
-531 KGGYVLKKQESADLV
+531 RGGYILKKQESPDLV

-556 ALDAG
+556 ALDAS
-561 EILEKEGIKAQVV
+561 EVLEKEGVKAQVV
-574 SMMCQEIFDQQ
+574 SMMCQEIFDKQ
-585 DQEYKDSVIP
+585 DQKYKDSVIP
-595 KDVEKRVSIECLS
+595 KNIGKRVSIECLS

-632 PGNKIMEHFGF
+632 PGSKIMEHFGF
-643 TTDKIV
+643 TTEKIV
-649 EKIKKYL
+649 EKIKEYL

>member
-1 MDNKQLAINTIRLL
+1 MDKKQLAINTIRLL

-34 SPMTFTLFNDIMHF
+34 SPMTYTLFNDIMHF
-48 SPEHS
+48 SPKHS

-84 LDDLKEFRQYNS
+84 VDDLKEFRQYNS

-166 SSSIAGSLK
+166 ASSIAGSLK

-202 RARYEALGWDTYF
+202 RNRYEALGWDTYF
-215 VEDGNDIE
+215 VEDGNDID
-223 KIRETIEIAK
+223 KIRETIEMAK

-252 VEGSAKAHGAPIG
+252 VEGTAKAHGAPIG
-265 KENIPSLKEKL
+265 AENIPSLKDKL
-276 GLDFDEEFYIPKEVK
+276 GLDFTEEFYIPQEVK
-291 DLFEKSSK
+291 ELFEQSAS

-309 SMFED
+309 NMFED

-319 KDLYEKLMKF
+319 KDLYDKLMKF
-329 LSKDIDEDY
+329 LSKETDEDY

-354 SYSHILLNR
+354 SYSHVLLNR
-363 LKDKQLNIIGG
+363 LKDKQLNIVGG

-387 GLDVFSQTNR
+387 GLDVFTQTNR
-397 SGRNL
+397 SGRNI

-485 NTLRP
+485 NTIRP

-506 KETPSALVL
+506 KETPTALVL

-523 KETNKDAL
+523 KETNEEAL
-531 KGGYVLKKQESADLV
+531 KGGYILKKQDSPDLV

-556 ALDAG
+556 ALDAS
-561 EILEKEGIKAQVV
+561 EALEKEGVKAQVV
-574 SMMCQEIFDQQ
+574 SMMCQEIFDKQ

-595 KDVEKRVSIECLS
+595 KNVEKRVSIECLS
-608 TYGWQKYTGL
+608 TYGWQKYTGI

-632 PGNKIMEHFGF
+632 PGSKIMEHFGF
-643 TTDKIV
+643 TTEKIV
-649 EKIKKYL
+649 EKIKQYL

>member
-1 MDNKQLAINTIRLL
+1 MDKKQLAINTIRLL

-48 SPEHS
+48 SPKHS

-84 LDDLKEFRQYNS
+84 VDDLKEFRQYNS

-166 SSSIAGSLK
+166 ASSIAGSLK

-223 KIRETIEIAK
+223 KIRETIELAK

-252 VEGSAKAHGAPIG
+252 VEGTAKAHGAPIG
-265 KENIPSLKEKL
+265 AENIPSLKEKL
-276 GLDFDEEFYIPKEVK
+276 GLDFTEEFYIPQEVK
-291 DLFEKSSK
+291 ELFAQSTS

-314 YKQTH
+314 YKHTH
-319 KDLYEKLMKF
+319 KDLYDKLMKF
-329 LSKDIDEDY
+329 LSKETDEDY

-354 SYSHILLNR
+354 SYSHVLLNR
-363 LKDKQLNIIGG
+363 LKDKQLNIVGG

-387 GLDVFSQTNR
+387 GLDVFTQTNR
-397 SGRNL
+397 SGRNI

-473 EQLAMLRTIPNL
+473 EQLAMLRTIPNI
-485 NTLRP
+485 NTIRP

-506 KETPSALVL
+506 KETPTALVL

-523 KETNKDAL
+523 KETNEQAL
-531 KGGYVLKKQESADLV
+531 KGGYILKKQESPDLV

-556 ALDAG
+556 ALDAC
-561 EILEKEGIKAQVV
+561 EALEKEGVKAQVV
-574 SMMCQEIFDQQ
+574 SMMCQEIFDKQ

-595 KDVEKRVSIECLS
+595 KNVEKRVSIECLS

-632 PGNKIMEHFGF
+632 PGSKIMDHFGF
-643 TTDKIV
+643 TAEKIV
-649 EKIKKYL
+649 EKIKQYL

>member
-1 MDNKQLAINTIRLL
+1 MDKKQLAINTIRLL
-15 SVEMIQKANSGH
+15 SIEMIQKANSGH

-48 SPEHS
+48 SPKHS

-70 MLYSLLHLFGFGIT
+70 MLYSLLHLFGFGISV
-84 LDDLKEFRQYNS
+84 DDLKEFRQYNS

-131 EYMASQFNT
+131 EYLASQFNT

-166 SSSIAGSLK
+166 ASSIAGSLK

-215 VEDGNDIE
+215 VEDGNDID

-252 VEGSAKAHGAPIG
+252 VEGTAKAHGAPIG
-265 KENIPSLKEKL
+265 AENIPSLKEKL
-276 GLDFDEEFYIPKEVK
+276 GLDFTEKFYIPQEVK
-291 DLFEKSSK
+291 ELFEQSAS

-319 KDLYEKLMKF
+319 KDLYDKLMKF
-329 LSKDIDEDY
+329 LSKETHEDY
-338 LTSEEFTSF
+338 LTSKEFTSF

-354 SYSHILLNR
+354 SYSHVLLNR
-363 LKDKQLNIIGG
+363 LKDKQLNIVGG

-387 GLDVFSQTNR
+387 GLDVFTQTNR
-397 SGRNL
+397 SGRNI

-485 NTLRP
+485 NTIRP

-506 KETPSALVL
+506 KETPTALVL

-523 KETNKDAL
+523 KETNEEAL
-531 KGGYVLKKQESADLV
+531 KGGYILKKQESPDLV

-556 ALDAG
+556 ALDAS
-561 EILEKEGIKAQVV
+561 EDLEKEGVKAQVV
-574 SMMCQEIFDQQ
+574 SMMCQEIFDKQ
-585 DQEYKDSVIP
+585 DQKYKDSVIP
-595 KDVEKRVSIECLS
+595 KNVEKRVSIECLS

-618 NGLNIGIDEFGMSA
+618 NGLNIGIDGFGMSA
-632 PGNKIMEHFGF
+632 PGSKIMEHFGF
-643 TTDKIV
+643 TTEKIV
-649 EKIKKYL
+649 EKIKQYL

>member
-1 MDNKQLAINTIRLL
+1 MDKKQLAINTIRLL

-48 SPEHS
+48 SPKHS

-84 LDDLKEFRQYNS
+84 VDDLKEFRQYNS

-166 SSSIAGSLK
+166 ASSIAGSLK

-215 VEDGNDIE
+215 VEDGNDID
-223 KIRETIEIAK
+223 KIRETIELAK

-252 VEGSAKAHGAPIG
+252 VEGTAKAHGAPIG
-265 KENIPSLKEKL
+265 AENIPSLKEKL
-276 GLDFDEEFYIPKEVK
+276 GLDFTEEFYIPQEVK
-291 DLFEKSSK
+291 ELFEQSAS

-329 LSKDIDEDY
+329 LSKETDEDY
-338 LTSEEFTSF
+338 LTSDEFTSF

-354 SYSHILLNR
+354 SYSHVLLNR
-363 LKDKQLNIIGG
+363 LKDKQLNIVGG

-387 GLDVFSQTNR
+387 GLDVFTQTNR
-397 SGRNL
+397 SGRNI

-485 NTLRP
+485 NTIRP

-506 KETPSALVL
+506 KETPTALVL

-523 KETNKDAL
+523 KETNEEAL
-531 KGGYVLKKQESADLV
+531 RGGYILKKQESPDLV

-556 ALDAG
+556 ALDAS
-561 EILEKEGIKAQVV
+561 EVLEKEGVKAQVV
-574 SMMCQEIFDQQ
+574 SMMCQEIFDKQ
-585 DQEYKDSVIP
+585 DQKYKDSVIP
-595 KDVEKRVSIECLS
+595 KNIGKRVSIECLS

-632 PGNKIMEHFGF
+632 PGSKIMEHFGF
-643 TTDKIV
+643 TTEKIV
-649 EKIKKYL
+649 EKIKEYL

>member
-1 MDNKQLAINTIRLL
+1 MDKKQLAINTIRLL
-15 SVEMIQKANSGH
+15 SVAMIQKANSGH

-48 SPEHS
+48 SPKHS

-84 LDDLKEFRQYNS
+84 VDDLKEFRQYNS

-166 SSSIAGSLK
+166 ASSIAGSLK

-223 KIRETIEIAK
+223 KIRETIELAK

-252 VEGSAKAHGAPIG
+252 VEGTAKAHGAPIG
-265 KENIPSLKEKL
+265 AENIPSLKEKL
-276 GLDFDEEFYIPKEVK
+276 GLDFTEEFYIPQEVK
-291 DLFEKSSK
+291 ELFAQSTS

-314 YKQTH
+314 YKHTH
-319 KDLYEKLMKF
+319 KDLYDKLMKF
-329 LSKDIDEDY
+329 LSKETDEDY

-354 SYSHILLNR
+354 SYSHVLLNR
-363 LKDKQLNIIGG
+363 LKDKQLKIVGG

-387 GLDVFSQTNR
+387 GLDVFTQTNR
-397 SGRNL
+397 SGRNI

-485 NTLRP
+485 NTIRP

-506 KETPSALVL
+506 KETPTALVL

-523 KETNKDAL
+523 KETNEQAL
-531 KGGYVLKKQESADLV
+531 KGGYILKKQESPDLV

-556 ALDAG
+556 ALDAC
-561 EILEKEGIKAQVV
+561 EALEKEGVKAQVV
-574 SMMCQEIFDQQ
+574 SMMCQEIFDKQ

-595 KDVEKRVSIECLS
+595 KNVEKRVSIECLS

-632 PGNKIMEHFGF
+632 PGSKIMDHFGF
-643 TTDKIV
+643 TAEKIV
-649 EKIKKYL
+649 EKIKQYL

>member
-1 MDNKQLAINTIRLL
+1 MDKKQLAINTIRLL

-48 SPEHS
+48 SPKHS

-84 LDDLKEFRQYNS
+84 VDDLKEFRQYNS

-166 SSSIAGSLK
+166 ASSIAGSLK

-223 KIRETIEIAK
+223 KIRETIELAK

-265 KENIPSLKEKL
+265 ADNIPSLKEKL
-276 GLDFDEEFYIPKEVK
+276 GLDFTEEFYIPQEVK
-291 DLFEKSSK
+291 ELFAQSTS

-314 YKQTH
+314 YKHTH
-319 KDLYEKLMKF
+319 KDLYDKLMKF
-329 LSKDIDEDY
+329 LSKEIDEEY
-338 LTSEEFTSF
+338 LTSKEFTSF

-354 SYSHILLNR
+354 SYSHVLLNR
-363 LKDKQLNIIGG
+363 LKDKQLNIVGG

-387 GLDVFSQTNR
+387 GLDVFTQTNR
-397 SGRNL
+397 SGRNI

-437 LKPAMRLSALM
+437 LKPAMRLSSLM
-448 KRQVIY
+448 KRQVLY

-485 NTLRP
+485 NTIRP

-506 KETPSALVL
+506 KETPTALVL

-523 KETNKDAL
+523 KETNEQAL
-531 KGGYVLKKQESADLV
+531 KGGYILKKQESPDLV

-556 ALDAG
+556 ALDAS
-561 EILEKEGIKAQVV
+561 EALEKEGVKAQVV
-574 SMMCQEIFDQQ
+574 SMMCQEIFDKQ
-585 DQEYKDSVIP
+585 DQEYKDSVIL
-595 KDVEKRVSIECLS
+595 KNVEKRVSIECLS

-618 NGLNIGIDEFGMSA
+618 SGLNIGIDEFGMSA
-632 PGNKIMEHFGF
+632 PGSKIMDHFGF
-643 TTDKIV
+643 TTEKIV
-649 EKIKKYL
+649 EKIKQYL

>member
-1 MDNKQLAINTIRLL
+1 MDKKQLAINTIRLL

-48 SPEHS
+48 SPKHS

-84 LDDLKEFRQYNS
+84 VDDLKEFRQYNS

-166 SSSIAGSLK
+166 ASSIAGSLK

-223 KIRETIEIAK
+223 KIRETIELAK

-241 EIKTKI
+241 EVKTKI

-252 VEGSAKAHGAPIG
+252 VEGTAKAHGAPIG
-265 KENIPSLKEKL
+265 AENIPSLKEKL
-276 GLDFDEEFYIPKEVK
+276 GLDFTEEFYIPQEVK
-291 DLFEKSSK
+291 ELFAQSTS

-314 YKQTH
+314 YKHTH
-319 KDLYEKLMKF
+319 KDLYDKLMKF
-329 LSKDIDEDY
+329 LSKEIDEEY
-338 LTSEEFTSF
+338 LTSKEFTSF

-354 SYSHILLNR
+354 SYSHVLLNR
-363 LKDKQLNIIGG
+363 LKDKQLNIVGG

-387 GLDVFSQTNR
+387 GLDVFTQTNR
-397 SGRNL
+397 SGRNI

-409 AMAAITNGISL
+409 AMAAVTNGISL

-437 LKPAMRLSALM
+437 LKPAMRLSSLM
-448 KRQVIY
+448 KRQVLY

-485 NTLRP
+485 NTIRP

-506 KETPSALVL
+506 KETPTALVL

-523 KETNKDAL
+523 KETNEQAL
-531 KGGYVLKKQESADLV
+531 KGGYILKKQESPDLV

-556 ALDAG
+556 ALDAS
-561 EILEKEGIKAQVV
+561 EALEKEGVKAQVV
-574 SMMCQEIFDQQ
+574 SMMCQEIFDKQ

-595 KDVEKRVSIECLS
+595 KNVEKRVSIECLS

-632 PGNKIMEHFGF
+632 PGSKIMDHFGF
-643 TTDKIV
+643 TTEKIV
-649 EKIKKYL
+649 EKIKQYL

>member
-1 MDNKQLAINTIRLL
+1 MDKKQLAINTIRLL

-48 SPEHS
+48 SPKHS

-84 LDDLKEFRQYNS
+84 VDDLKEFRQYNS

-166 SSSIAGSLK
+166 ASSIAGSLK

-215 VEDGNDIE
+215 VEDGNDID
-223 KIRETIEIAK
+223 KIRETIELAK

-252 VEGSAKAHGAPIG
+252 VEGTAKAHGAPIG
-265 KENIPSLKEKL
+265 SENIPSLKEKL
-276 GLDFDEEFYIPKEVK
+276 GLDFTEEFYIPQEVK
-291 DLFEKSSK
+291 ELFEQSAS
-299 EKEKY
+299 EKENY

-309 SMFED
+309 KMFED

-329 LSKDIDEDY
+329 LSKETDEDY
-338 LTSEEFTSF
+338 LTSDEFTSF

-354 SYSHILLNR
+354 SYSHVLLNR
-363 LKDKQLNIIGG
+363 LKDKQLNIVGG

-387 GLDVFSQTNR
+387 GLDVFTQTNR
-397 SGRNL
+397 SGRNI

-485 NTLRP
+485 NTIRP

-506 KETPSALVL
+506 KETPTALVL

-523 KETNKDAL
+523 KETNEEAL
-531 KGGYVLKKQESADLV
+531 RGGYILKKQESPDLV

-556 ALDAG
+556 ALDAS
-561 EILEKEGIKAQVV
+561 EVLEKEGVKAQVV
-574 SMMCQEIFDQQ
+574 SMMCQEIFDKQ
-585 DQEYKDSVIP
+585 DQKYKDSVIP
-595 KDVEKRVSIECLS
+595 KNIGKRVSIECLS

-632 PGNKIMEHFGF
+632 PGSKIMEHFGF
-643 TTDKIV
+643 TTEKIV
-649 EKIKKYL
+649 EKIKEYL

>member
-1 MDNKQLAINTIRLL
+1 MDKKQLAINTIRLL

-48 SPEHS
+48 SPKHS

-84 LDDLKEFRQYNS
+84 VDDLKEFRQYNS

-166 SSSIAGSLK
+166 ASSIAGSLK

-223 KIRETIEIAK
+223 KIRETIELAK

-252 VEGSAKAHGAPIG
+252 VEGTAKAHGAPIG
-265 KENIPSLKEKL
+265 AENIPSLKEKL
-276 GLDFDEEFYIPKEVK
+276 GLDFTEEFYIPQEVK
-291 DLFEKSSK
+291 ELFAQSTS

-314 YKQTH
+314 YKHTH
-319 KDLYEKLMKF
+319 KDLYDKLMKF
-329 LSKDIDEDY
+329 LSKEIDEEY
-338 LTSEEFTSF
+338 LTSKEFTSF

-354 SYSHILLNR
+354 SYSHVLLNR
-363 LKDKQLNIIGG
+363 LKDKQLNIVGG

-387 GLDVFSQTNR
+387 GLDVFTQTNR
-397 SGRNL
+397 SGRNI

-437 LKPAMRLSALM
+437 LKPAMRLSSLM
-448 KRQVIY
+448 KRQVLY

-485 NTLRP
+485 NTIRP

-506 KETPSALVL
+506 KETPTALVL

-523 KETNKDAL
+523 KETNEEAL
-531 KGGYVLKKQESADLV
+531 KGGYILKKQNSPDLV

-556 ALDAG
+556 ALDAS
-561 EILEKEGIKAQVV
+561 EALEKEGVKAQVV
-574 SMMCQEIFDQQ
+574 SMMCQEIFDKQ
-585 DQEYKDSVIP
+585 DQEYKNSVIP
-595 KDVEKRVSIECLS
+595 KNVEKRVSIECLS

-632 PGNKIMEHFGF
+632 PGSKIMDYFGF
-643 TTDKIV
+643 TTEKIV
-649 EKIKKYL
+649 EKIKQYL

>member
-531 KGGYVLKKQESADLV
+531 KGGYVLKKQESPDLV

>member
-1 MDNKQLAINTIRLL
+1 MDKKQLAINTIRLL

-48 SPEHS
+48 SPKHS

-84 LDDLKEFRQYNS
+84 VDDLKEFRQYNS

-166 SSSIAGSLK
+166 ASSIAGSLK

-223 KIRETIEIAK
+223 KIRETIELAK

-252 VEGSAKAHGAPIG
+252 VEGTAKAHGAPIG
-265 KENIPSLKEKL
+265 AENIPSLKEKL
-276 GLDFDEEFYIPKEVK
+276 GLDFTEEFYIPQEVK
-291 DLFEKSSK
+291 ELFAQSTS

-314 YKQTH
+314 YKHTH
-319 KDLYEKLMKF
+319 KDLYDKLMKF
-329 LSKDIDEDY
+329 LSKEIDEEY
-338 LTSEEFTSF
+338 LTSKEFTSF

-354 SYSHILLNR
+354 SYSHVLLNR
-363 LKDKQLNIIGG
+363 LKDKQLNIVGG
-374 SADLAPSNKTFMD
+374 SPSNKTFMD
-387 GLDVFSQTNR
+387 GLDVFTQTNR
-397 SGRNL
+397 SGRNI

-437 LKPAMRLSALM
+437 LKPAMRLSSLM
-448 KRQVIY
+448 KRQVLY

-485 NTLRP
+485 NTIRP

-506 KETPSALVL
+506 KETPTALVL

-523 KETNKDAL
+523 KETNEEAL
-531 KGGYVLKKQESADLV
+531 KGGYILKKQESPDLV

-556 ALDAG
+556 ALDAS
-561 EILEKEGIKAQVV
+561 EDLEKEGVKAQVV
-574 SMMCQEIFDQQ
+574 SMMCQEIFDKQ
-585 DQEYKDSVIP
+585 DQKYKDSVIP
-595 KDVEKRVSIECLS
+595 KNVEKRVSIECLS

-618 NGLNIGIDEFGMSA
+618 NGLNIGIDGFGMSA
-632 PGNKIMEHFGF
+632 PGSKIMEHFGF
-643 TTDKIV
+643 TTEKIV
-649 EKIKKYL
+649 EKIKQYL

>member
-1 MDNKQLAINTIRLL
+1 MNKKQLAINTIRLL

-48 SPEHS
+48 SPKHS

-84 LDDLKEFRQYNS
+84 VDDLKGFRQYNS

-166 SSSIAGSLK
+166 ASSIAGSLK

-223 KIRETIEIAK
+223 KIRETIELAK

-265 KENIPSLKEKL
+265 AENIPSLKEKL
-276 GLDFDEEFYIPKEVK
+276 GLDFTEEFYIPQEVK
-291 DLFEKSSK
+291 ELFAQSTS

-314 YKQTH
+314 YKHTH
-319 KDLYEKLMKF
+319 KDLYDKLMKF
-329 LSKDIDEDY
+329 LSKEIDEEY
-338 LTSEEFTSF
+338 LTSKEFTSF

-354 SYSHILLNR
+354 SYSHVLLNR
-363 LKDKQLNIIGG
+363 LKDKQLNIVGG

-387 GLDVFSQTNR
+387 GLDVFTQTNR
-397 SGRNL
+397 SGRNI

-437 LKPAMRLSALM
+437 LKPAMRLSSLM
-448 KRQVIY
+448 KRQVLY

-485 NTLRP
+485 NTIRP

-506 KETPSALVL
+506 KETPTALVL

-523 KETNKDAL
+523 KETNEQAL
-531 KGGYVLKKQESADLV
+531 KGGYILKKQESPDLV

-556 ALDAG
+556 ALDAS
-561 EILEKEGIKAQVV
+561 EALEKEGVKAQVV
-574 SMMCQEIFDQQ
+574 SMMCQEIFDKQ

-595 KDVEKRVSIECLS
+595 KNVEKRVSIECLS

-632 PGNKIMEHFGF
+632 PGSKIMEHFGF
-643 TTDKIV
+643 TTEKIV
-649 EKIKKYL
+649 EKIKQYL